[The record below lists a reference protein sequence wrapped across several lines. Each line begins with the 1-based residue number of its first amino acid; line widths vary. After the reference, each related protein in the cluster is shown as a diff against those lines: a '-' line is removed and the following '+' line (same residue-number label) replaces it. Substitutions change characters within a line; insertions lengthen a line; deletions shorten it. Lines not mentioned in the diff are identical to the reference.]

1 MSLRDAEKEKLKVL
15 IAEYINTD
23 LLLMTKEDKNM
34 FRQWYFELFLES
46 FGQSRRCLV
55 NAINKLNK
63 KISK

>member
-1 MSLRDAEKEKLKVL
+1 MSLTIAEKDKLRVL

-23 LLLMTKEDKNM
+23 LLLMDKEDKDS

-46 FGQSRRCLV
+46 FGQSRRCWI

-63 KISK
+63 KIN

>member
-1 MSLRDAEKEKLKVL
+1 MSLRDAEKDKLRVL

-46 FGQSRRCLV
+46 FG
-55 NAINKLNK
+55 
-63 KISK
+63 

>member
-1 MSLRDAEKEKLKVL
+1 MSLTIAEKDKLKVL

-23 LLLMTKEDKNM
+23 LLLMDKEDKDS

-63 KISK
+63 KIN

>member
-1 MSLRDAEKEKLKVL
+1 MSLTIAENKKLRAI

-46 FGQSRRCLV
+46 FGQSRRCWV
-55 NAINKLNK
+55 NAINRLDKE
-63 KISK
+63 IS

>member
-1 MSLRDAEKEKLKVL
+1 MSLTIAEKKKLRVL

>member
-1 MSLRDAEKEKLKVL
+1 MSVTIAEKKKLIVL

-63 KISK
+63 EIN

>member
-63 KISK
+63 EISK

>member
-1 MSLRDAEKEKLKVL
+1 MSLTIAEKEKLRVL

-46 FGQSRRCLV
+46 FG
-55 NAINKLNK
+55 
-63 KISK
+63 

>member
-1 MSLRDAEKEKLKVL
+1 MSLRDAEKEKLRVL

-63 KISK
+63 EISK